1 MPRRFLFLLAALL
14 PVAAM
19 TAAAAESSSAPDS
32 APAATDPGY
41 RLSAGD
47 IVQIAVYNEPDL
59 AATQTIA
66 RSGEMRLPLIGEII
80 LAGKSVREAERAI
93 ENTYKERKFL
103 KAPVVNI
110 TITAYFPREVSV
122 LGSVR
127 SPGTVVFPRD
137 STTLDIVEVIT
148 RVGGFLPVSKS
159 NAVTITRRADDGKET
174 ITTVDLEK
182 ALSGR
187 RQPGRESANVP
198 IYPGDRI
205 WVPERL
211 F

>member
-1 MPRRFLFLLAALL
+1 
-14 PVAAM
+14 M